1 VQPLGQGFNQ
11 DEVRSSTRGR
21 DRQIRKAFR
30 IFSAPKPQ
38 PKQSSSSLTDRPPVS
53 LEIATTPSDAVA
65 YTGLSVNSNIQVAKL
80 LGIPV
85 MVNLS
90 WLFTLAF
97 VTTILAVRFYPTV
110 IPPRSEYRDDIVL
123 HWGMA
128 IASGLIFFLSIL
140 IHEFAHSIVALRFGI
155 PVKSITLFIFGGV
168 SQIGG
173 EARRPFHEFLMAI
186 MGPLT
191 SLILAIGFLG
201 LWFAIGR
208 SETSPIAIV
217 LEWLFLMNLI
227 IAAFNM
233 APGFPMDGGRV
244 LRSILWG
251 VSGNL
256 FKATRLATLAGRGL
270 GYALMMIGAVAFFGL
285 IEFIDPW
292 SGAWFAIL
300 GLFLESSARQAW
312 IQTKALDILSKY
324 AAEDIMVADLMTA
337 EERDILRY
345 VVSRS
350 ISPHY
355 LFFISDDDEQV
366 VGVLTEREVDAVD
379 IDARNRRTAGE
390 VMVPTASMPVAAPR
404 EDAASILQRMESDSL
419 WHLPVVSEGRVIG
432 VVSKDSILRILARNL
447 IPQRQ
452 APLNQP

>member
-1 VQPLGQGFNQ
+1 
-11 DEVRSSTRGR
+11 
-21 DRQIRKAFR
+21 
-30 IFSAPKPQ
+30 
-38 PKQSSSSLTDRPPVS
+38 
-53 LEIATTPSDAVA
+53 
-65 YTGLSVNSNIQVAKL
+65 VNTNIQVARL

-110 IPPRSEYRDDIVL
+110 IPQRSEFRDDIAL
-123 HWGMA
+123 HWVMA
-128 IASGLIFFLSIL
+128 VVSGLIFFLSIL

-155 PVKSITLFIFGGV
+155 PVKSITLFVFGGV

-173 EARRPFHEFLMAI
+173 EAKKPLQEFVMAI
-186 MGPLT
+186 MGPFT
-191 SLILAIGFLG
+191 SLILAAGFYG
-201 LWFAIGR
+201 IWVAIGQ

-217 LEWLFLMNLI
+217 LEWLFLMNLV

-251 VSGNL
+251 ISGNL
-256 FKATRLATLAGRGL
+256 FRATRLATLAGRGL
-270 GYALMMIGAVAFFGL
+270 GYMLMMVGAISFFGL

-337 EERDILRY
+337 EERDIIRY
-345 VVSRS
+345 VASRS
-350 ISPHY
+350 AAPHY
-355 LFFISDDDEQV
+355 VFFISDDDEQV
-366 VGVLTEREVDAVD
+366 VGVLTEREVEAVEVD
-379 IDARNRRTAGE
+379 ERNRRTAGD
-390 VMVPTASMPVAAPR
+390 VMVSTATMPVAAPR
-404 EDAASILQRMESDSL
+404 ENAASMLQRMEADAL

-432 VVSKDSILRILARNL
+432 VVSKDSLLRILARNL
-447 IPQRQ
+447 IPQKPA
-452 APLNQP
+452 APLSQP